1 VTGRPVW
8 LRELD
13 DRWRIERAKRVGIAD
28 RLSAYH
34 AAVIDGVS
42 AEPPHRRRVGVQ
54 RDALF
59 GFSSKPVNMVRS

>member
-1 VTGRPVW
+1 MTGRPVW

-34 AAVIDGVS
+34 AAVIDGVL
-42 AEPPHRRRVGVQ
+42 AEPPQYARTVLRG
-54 RDALF
+54 A
-59 GFSSKPVNMVRS
+59 